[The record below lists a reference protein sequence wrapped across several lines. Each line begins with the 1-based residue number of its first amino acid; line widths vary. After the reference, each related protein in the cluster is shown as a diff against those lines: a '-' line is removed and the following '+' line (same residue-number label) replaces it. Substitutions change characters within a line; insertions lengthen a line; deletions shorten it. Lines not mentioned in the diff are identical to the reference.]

1 MTGTKNDRVR
11 HVRAPMTNCAV
22 ALAALLASGAIGGG
36 QAFAQ
41 TAAETAV
48 TDGGSSDGDIIVTA
62 RRRDESSQ
70 NVPLSLSA
78 FGPAQLEAQG
88 VTTVKDLQHLI
99 PGLQYSD
106 RGTLQ
111 TELTIRGVGG
121 DSRNIGIESGVGMY
135 LDGVYIAR
143 TSGYNADLADI
154 QQVEVL
160 RGPQGTLYGKNTS
173 GGVINIRT
181 KKPTEKTEGS
191 FYASYGNYDA
201 IRTQASVSGALAD
214 TLFAKVTVATW
225 DRNGYIRNSFD
236 NADYNNE
243 DRRGG
248 RVQLRWLASDNLEIN
263 ANADVTRDRQ
273 RFVLNQ
279 MNSPAGAAA
288 PYFTGDRF
296 RMNSDQRNL
305 ANRDMWGTSITA
317 DYTMAND
324 MLLSSITAF
333 RKIDILVYS
342 DIDQTPLDL
351 FHSGPF
357 TDKSKMFSQELRIV
371 SPGDKDF
378 RYVGG
383 LYYFRQDAKGIR
395 EVFINGSSAAGASND
410 AAVLTKSYA
419 AYVNA
424 DYDITSDLSATGGLR
439 YTIEDKS
446 GRFFQR
452 RTGLNYNFPNMS
464 RKDKNL
470 SWTGSLKYQFS
481 PRLTGYGTV
490 SRGYKSG
497 GFNLDTIGA
506 PNLIATDLVFGPES
520 VTNFE
525 LGLKGRTASN
535 LLRFTAAVFSM
546 QYRDK
551 QVSQF
556 IPTGAASLPSNQ
568 VTNAGRARIRG
579 IEGDITLRPFEGF
592 SLNANGT
599 YLDAKYTRFESAAI
613 VGGVPISYAGNH
625 IERTPKWTA
634 SATAEYRYP
643 ISGGDIVMAGSA
655 KYIGDTDLQA
665 DNAARN
671 FEPGYTLFDARLGFA
686 ADSGLDITLWGKNLG
701 QKNYRTFARVF
712 AGLDQAVYGEPR
724 TYGVEL
730 RYHF

>member
-1 MTGTKNDRVR
+1 MFRTIIARAR
-11 HVRAPMTNCAV
+11 HGRAPSMHCAV
-22 ALAALLASGAIGGG
+22 AFAALLASGVIGAAG
-36 QAFAQ
+36 ASAQ
-41 TAAETAV
+41 TAETTVA
-48 TDGGSSDGDIIVTA
+48 DASDGDIIVTA

-78 FGPAQLEAQG
+78 FGAAQLEAQG
-88 VTTVKDLQHLI
+88 ITTVKDLQHLI

-135 LDGVYIAR
+135 LDGVYVAR

-160 RGPQGTLYGKNTS
+160 RGPQGTLYGKNTI
-173 GGVINIRT
+173 GGVINITT

-191 FYASYGNYDA
+191 FFASYGNYNA
-201 IRTQASVSGALAD
+201 IRTQASISGPLAE

-225 DRNGYIRNSFD
+225 DRDGYIRNVFD
-236 NADYNNE
+236 NARYNNE

-248 RVQLRWLASDNLEIN
+248 RVQLRWLASDQLEIN

-279 MNSPAGAAA
+279 ANSPAGAAA
-288 PYFTGDRF
+288 PYYTGNRF
-296 RMNSDQRNL
+296 EMNSDQRNL
-305 ANRDMWGTSITA
+305 ANRDMWGASVTA

-324 MLLSSITAF
+324 LMLSSISAF

-357 TDKSKMFSQELRIV
+357 TDESKMFSQELRIV
-371 SPGDKDF
+371 SPGGDAF

-395 EVFINGSSAAGASND
+395 EVFINGTSANGASND
-410 AAVLTKSYA
+410 AGVLTNSYA

-424 DYDITSDLSATGGLR
+424 DYDVSSALSVTGGLR
-439 YTIEDKS
+439 YTIEKKS

-452 RTGLNYNFPNMS
+452 RPNLNYNFPDLY
-464 RKDKNL
+464 RKDSNL
-470 SWTGSLKYQFS
+470 SWTGSLKYAFS
-481 PRLTGYGTV
+481 PRLTAYGTV
-490 SRGYKSG
+490 SKGYKSG

-506 PNLIATDLVFGPES
+506 PNLIANDLVFGPEA
-520 VTNFE
+520 VTNYE
-525 LGLKGRTASN
+525 IGLKGRTASN
-535 LLRFTAAVFSM
+535 LLRFSAAIFNMEYS
-546 QYRDK
+546 DK

-579 IEGDITLRPFEGF
+579 VEGDVTLRPFEGF
-592 SLNANGT
+592 SLTVNGT
-599 YLDAKYTRFESAAI
+599 YLDAKYTQFASAAI

-625 IERTPKWTA
+625 IERTPKWTG

-643 ISGGDIVMAGSA
+643 ISGGDLVMAGSVTHT
-655 KYIGDTDLQA
+655 GDTDLQA
-665 DNAARN
+665 DNALRN
-671 FEPGYTLFDARLGFA
+671 FEPGYTLFDGRFGFA

-701 QKNYRTFARVF
+701 KKTYRTFARVF